1 MFGDPLIFEVESK
14 FTDYI
19 NGYLSYD
26 VLRVFTHSSLLDVFL
41 NLANYLPSYHVKVYS
56 FFYLVLSNFLLI

>member
-41 NLANYLPSYHVKVYS
+41 NLADYLPSYHVKVYS
-56 FFYLVLSNFLLI
+56 LFYLGLSNFSLI